1 VEKPPKPSDLKTFKA
16 LTQLEKT
23 PYEVIEILQSLIE
36 THIPQILDTFYA
48 SAITMGE
55 LKPFIE
61 GRVETLKKQQL
72 AHWIHLAKC
81 CLDKTYIEEASHAG
95 NAHSRHSVPVEAY
108 IASYAYM
115 LGELQTHLL
124 ESAGAPT
131 PELCQALTTLTSM
144 CLSDIAITM
153 RVYVEEREKHMRF
166 LLGLNRSDEGTLPL
180 NTLIQSFIK
189 ETLVFTHFDAAEICT
204 EGEHDLI
211 RSFHMSHHDN
221 GFHADENR
229 KLLPDVVSRRFRMY
243 FQTKPNILWFNT
255 NQINDFMQ
263 ASKGIPN
270 PSFKTCVVLPLF
282 SQERVIGTLCL
293 FGVDER
299 RKEAQTVN
307 LLNGV
312 VQQLTLLIARHAAQ
326 ESYHQNL
333 KRLAFYDALTGLPNR
348 ALLIDRLEQT
358 LKHTKAA
365 EGQYTG
371 LFFIDIDNFKDINDT
386 LGHTCGDTLLK
397 LFARNLTSYLK
408 PEDTVSRV
416 GGDEFIVLSPFLEGE
431 DHAHDLSQRLF
442 KRCTGL
448 YKLSKTEVNVSV
460 SVGGLV
466 LKGDITDTQQILQKV
481 DIAAN
486 HAKKQGKGQVV
497 HFTPQHQQEFLE
509 EKKLIQDIE
518 EALRSHQFCM
528 YYQPI
533 VNTEKATV
541 GSFEALLRW
550 QHPKNGFIPPAHFI
564 PLVEKLPLI
573 MDLGAEVLALC
584 LKDINAFDKGYPNHP
599 SLHVSVNLSAKQ
611 MASDEHFQELLK
623 TIDDANLFPGSLRIE
638 ITESSFANNIELMRE
653 RLGSFKERGIPVL
666 MDDFGTGYSSLS
678 YLKEFNF
685 DFLKMD
691 GSFVKD
697 IELCDKSLNLL
708 KGVIDLAKGQNIQII
723 AEGVETQNQLNLL
736 QEYGCSLIQGYYF
749 SKPLTFQETSTLL
762 QHCLNT
768 PEPFKDKIPCLF
780 LEEPKT
786 A

>member
-1 VEKPPKPSDLKTFKA
+1 MEKPPKTSDLKTFKE
-16 LTQLEKT
+16 LTRLEQT
-23 PYEVIEILQSLIE
+23 PYDVVEILQSLIE
-36 THIPQILDTFYA
+36 THMSQILDTFYA
-48 SAITMGE
+48 RAMKMGE

-61 GRVETLKKQQL
+61 GRIDLLKEQQL
-72 AHWIHLAKC
+72 AHWTRLAQANIN
-81 CLDKTYIEEASHAG
+81 KTYLEEALRAG
-95 NAHSRHSVPVEAY
+95 NAHSKHSVPVEAY
-108 IASYAYM
+108 IGSYAYM
-115 LGELQTHLL
+115 LGELQTALL
-124 ESAGAPT
+124 ETAWAPT
-131 PELCQALTTLTSM
+131 SELCQALTTLTSM
-144 CLSDIAITM
+144 CLSDIAIAM

-166 LLGLNRSDEGTLPL
+166 LLSLHRSDEGVLPL
-180 NTLIQSFIK
+180 NTLVQSFVK
-189 ETLVFTHFDAAEICT
+189 ETLAFTHFETGEVCT
-204 EGEHDLI
+204 EYDHDLI
-211 RSFHMSHHDN
+211 RSFQMLRTED
-221 GFHADENR
+221 GLYADENQS
-229 KLLPDVVSRRFRMY
+229 LLPDVVSRRFRMY

-255 NQINDFMQ
+255 NQIKDFMH
-263 ASKGIPN
+263 ASKSDSAS
-270 PSFKTCVVLPLF
+270 SFKTCVVLPLF
-282 SQERVIGTLCL
+282 SQERVIGTFCL
-293 FGVDER
+293 LSSDER
-299 RKEAQTVN
+299 RKEAQTIN

-348 ALLIDRLEQT
+348 ALLIDRLEQA
-358 LKHTKAA
+358 LKHTKAT
-365 EGQYTG
+365 EGQYTA

-397 LFARNLTSYLK
+397 VFARNLTSYLK
-408 PEDTVSRV
+408 PGDTVSRV
-416 GGDEFIVLSPFLEGE
+416 GGDEFIILSSYLENE

-448 YKLSKTEVNVSV
+448 YKLFMTEVNVSV

-466 LKGDITDTQQILQKV
+466 LNGDISDTQQILQKL

-509 EKKLIQDIE
+509 EKRLIHDIG

-533 VNTEKATV
+533 VDTQKATV
-541 GSFEALLRW
+541 SSFEALLRW
-550 QHPKNGFIPPAHFI
+550 QHPKNGFISPAHFI

-573 MDLGAEVLALC
+573 MDLGAEVLDLC
-584 LKDINAFDKGYPNHP
+584 LKDIGAFDKGYPNHS

-611 MASDEHFQELLK
+611 MASDEYFHKLLK
-623 TIDDANLFPGSLRIE
+623 TIDNAKLCPGSLRIE
-638 ITESSFANNIELMRE
+638 ITESSFANNIDLMRE

-723 AEGVETQNQLNLL
+723 AEGVETENQLNLL

-762 QHCLNT
+762 QHCLNNA
-768 PEPFKDKIPCLF
+768 EPFRDKIPSTLSQ
-780 LEEPKT
+780 ESKT